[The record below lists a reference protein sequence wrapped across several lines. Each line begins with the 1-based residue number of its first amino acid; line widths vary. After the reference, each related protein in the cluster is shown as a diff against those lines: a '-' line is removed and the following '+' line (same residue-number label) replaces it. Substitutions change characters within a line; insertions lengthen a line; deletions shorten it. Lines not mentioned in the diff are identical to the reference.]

1 MTYVYTH
8 EIITIIKIMKISII
22 RFSYDLLQSFPLLHR
37 STSCQPLTC
46 FLFPCVSSHLYKIL
60 ENTVIA
66 CILLS
71 ILRFI
76 CIVVCINSLS
86 LFIAEYDFI
95 VWTYH
100 ALFICSPLIGHL
112 GCFHFGAI
120 TNKAARTFVNKSVC
134 TYALFPF
141 GI

>member
-22 RFSYDLLQSFPLLHR
+22 RFSYDLLQSFPLLQR
-37 STSCQPLTC
+37 SASCQPLTC
-46 FLFPCVSSHLYKIL
+46 FLFSCVSSHLY
-60 ENTVIA
+60 ENTVIP

-112 GCFHFGAI
+112 SCFHLGAV
-120 TNKAARTFVNKSVC
+120 TNKAARTFVNKSVW